1 MTTRSVPPLVAAVAA
16 VCLLAPAAAAGMPA
30 LSLAIPDFAP
40 AGGASFTAPRVAP
53 VSGPARQGDLD
64 LDQLA
69 PPTAGWTIVT
79 DDNARARL
87 EVIVVARQPAPTHI
101 RAAGDGERL
110 SAL

>member
-1 MTTRSVPPLVAAVAA
+1 MTTRSVTPLVAAVAA
-16 VCLLAPAAAAGMPA
+16 VCLLAPAA
-30 LSLAIPDFAP
+30 
-40 AGGASFTAPRVAP
+40 GACFTAPRVAP
-53 VSGPARQGDLD
+53 VPGPARQGDLD
-64 LDQLA
+64 LDRLA